1 MHFFLHWPMSPSLLE
16 GRRQLQEVLVAVVQH
31 VLVCK
36 ADSWAGFASR
46 TRGHKGRGQQGRVV
60 ASPRT
65 RSTRG
70 RGVLWV
76 RGLVLSW
83 SGLTKACLAH
93 QTAASSSKLSLTDLP
108 GPILAKIFLQLGFRE
123 RVSLCLSASVF
134 LACKGEGAIHWVRD

>member
-31 VLVCK
+31 VLL
-36 ADSWAGFASR
+36 WAGKASR

-70 RGVLWV
+70 RGVLW
-76 RGLVLSW
+76 
-83 SGLTKACLAH
+83 
-93 QTAASSSKLSLTDLP
+93 
-108 GPILAKIFLQLGFRE
+108 
-123 RVSLCLSASVF
+123 
-134 LACKGEGAIHWVRD
+134 